1 MIEVISEYFYCL
13 IYVIALTFT
22 ASYLLEEKV
31 KFKRVVIM
39 APLYAIVN
47 YLVAGATSN
56 NFWEYMIVNSIIIV
70 IDFCYICILFKKT
83 NVIFYVSLFQ
93 LFYIFTVNSLIHVI
107 NIIIGFNRE
116 VTLSFSIQRLI
127 MVFLINILTV
137 IFIVVLDK
145 LKIIPTQKVINRQ
158 VKLFIMLDILVYY
171 AMVIIYN
178 IGVVRLVN
186 LITVL
191 VLILLFLW
199 IMFLKILSMYVE
211 TTIRNE
217 ELIMD
222 DISKKYISKYLDFYN
237 QESDNLR
244 KLKHDLKNHQLVLES
259 LDKKNQYTQYID
271 EVFKGIGQVA
281 YIESGNIYIDACLY
295 AKQQEYPEII
305 FDFDISVAGLVFN
318 EKDLTSLI
326 FNLIDNACNEA
337 LKHNKLV
344 SVMIRY
350 TNNLLIIR
358 IKNTCPIKP
367 NFSTD
372 KGEGHGYGLK
382 IIKNIVNKYH
392 GDLFIDYHDDQ
403 VIFNIKINT

>member
-1 MIEVISEYFYCL
+1 
-13 IYVIALTFT
+13 
-22 ASYLLEEKV
+22 
-31 KFKRVVIM
+31 
-39 APLYAIVN
+39 
-47 YLVAGATSN
+47 
-56 NFWEYMIVNSIIIV
+56 
-70 IDFCYICILFKKT
+70 
-83 NVIFYVSLFQ
+83 
-93 LFYIFTVNSLIHVI
+93 
-107 NIIIGFNRE
+107 
-116 VTLSFSIQRLI
+116 TLSFDIKRFI
-127 MVFLINILTV
+127 MVFIINILTV

-217 ELIMD
+217 ELIME
-222 DISKKYISKYLDFYN
+222 DISNKYISKYLDFYN

-318 EKDLTSLI
+318 EKDLTSLK

>member
-1 MIEVISEYFYCL
+1 M
-13 IYVIALTFT
+13 
-22 ASYLLEEKV
+22 
-31 KFKRVVIM
+31 
-39 APLYAIVN
+39 
-47 YLVAGATSN
+47 
-56 NFWEYMIVNSIIIV
+56 
-70 IDFCYICILFKKT
+70 
-83 NVIFYVSLFQ
+83 
-93 LFYIFTVNSLIHVI
+93 
-107 NIIIGFNRE
+107 
-116 VTLSFSIQRLI
+116 
-127 MVFLINILTV
+127 
-137 IFIVVLDK
+137 DK

-217 ELIMD
+217 ELIME
-222 DISKKYISKYLDFYN
+222 DISNKYISKYLDFYN

-305 FDFDISVAGLVFN
+305 F
-318 EKDLTSLI
+318 LI
-326 FNLIDNACNEA
+326 LI
-337 LKHNKLV
+337 
-344 SVMIRY
+344 
-350 TNNLLIIR
+350 
-358 IKNTCPIKP
+358 
-367 NFSTD
+367 
-372 KGEGHGYGLK
+372 
-382 IIKNIVNKYH
+382 
-392 GDLFIDYHDDQ
+392 
-403 VIFNIKINT
+403 